1 MGTHSDFEDKIII
14 LAPKSELSERSGEE
28 AQAPDGDKL
37 VPLSGESI
45 HHVEIGAVLDHR
57 NKKGGKASRR

>member
-14 LAPKSELSERSGEE
+14 IAPKSELSERSGEE
-28 AQAPDGDKL
+28 VQAPDGDKL
-37 VPLSGESI
+37 VSLSGESI
-45 HHVEIGAVLDHR
+45 HHVGLGAVLEHR